1 MHQYL
6 YIGILYCPNDQQNFK
21 LLIRKIQAPRTK
33 YTNPSQQV
41 FMCSHMY
48 KTVGQ
53 NFSTRL
59 AFQNHFEIRSQ
70 DSTPTRW
77 SLDLWDILAINLLFF
92 TSFSVCVLSFPS
104 LGWFLLHLRYKEA
117 RHHKCRYNRS
127 CKTHLLILML

>member
-1 MHQYL
+1 MYL

-21 LLIRKIQAPRTK
+21 LLIRKIQAPCTK

-48 KTVGQ
+48 KTTLNKFITVGQ

-77 SLDLWDILAINLLFF
+77 GLDLWDILAINLLFF
-92 TSFSVCVLSFPS
+92 SSFSVHVLNFLS
-104 LGWFLLHLRYKEA
+104 LGRFLLYPR
-117 RHHKCRYNRS
+117 
-127 CKTHLLILML
+127 